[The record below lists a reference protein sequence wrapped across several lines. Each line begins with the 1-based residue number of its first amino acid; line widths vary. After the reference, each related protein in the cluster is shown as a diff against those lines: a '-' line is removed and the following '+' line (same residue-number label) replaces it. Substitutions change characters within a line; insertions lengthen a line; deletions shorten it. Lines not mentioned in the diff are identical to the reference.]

1 VDGVLIEAQGGDRY
15 RVNLPTGPVDV
26 DGAEAA
32 VRLAEGGLHALWDKS
47 KHPRARGGRFGEK
60 PGSAPT
66 PKTRTVGSPALGNRR
81 VVGTPKQ
88 EEERGARNARMAQKR
103 SGAKDVPASKLK
115 NRVAPE
121 RDVPGPPP
129 KGEETKPEEPLGS
142 PGRPVETDDVA
153 QAAKELAAGRYVQLR
168 SKNEVSTLLR
178 ELQREVQ
185 AATAKGDK
193 APDIN
198 LCKVTVKGT
207 SLFCVESKG
216 VPRVQMPQLKG
227 DVTTVRAGS
236 RASKLHVD
244 GRGEVSIEKQFRDHL
259 VRHGVNVEDGEELA
273 SHLKATQN
281 ELNGAK
287 VAGIANSLD
296 NGTVMEGALF
306 VSKDNYVVDG
316 HHRWA
321 ATIGVDYEDGKD
333 DLKMPVQRIDMD
345 IIDILL
351 EANRFADEWGIPQA
365 KMGDFSKKML
375 SGLDGAPPPLAEK
388 EKKKVEEA
396 ARTPDGKWR
405 ARMPD
410 GRRLDFASREL
421 AESALGREWDK
432 IKHPRARAG
441 RFAETFN
448 ENFGLPASVRG
459 GKAVTTPPLF
469 SPGRADPRSQ
479 NFSRKPER
487 GRWIDGGP
495 VSSMGYQPTGGPP
508 SKHYP
513 GPGSKPRRGFTDE
526 QWAALQ
532 SDKDYPFFASP
543 GRAHA
548 SVPSVTSEPVNTK
561 AFEPDALRGH
571 SPERLS
577 GLLRMADGKLV
588 VASLNGEGPGGR
600 LRSEWEPRAAAIRA
614 EMDRRGTRA
623 QNLAD
628 NVAAG
633 NLGYLR
639 SPGRAEGLVPRG
651 GAAPFV
657 GDRFYHAEH
666 GDVEVV
672 NRPDVG
678 ATDRPNRAWVRV
690 VDSAGKEH
698 LVRNDSLDQVAV
710 RPSRRQALERKQA
723 SKRPRSPGRADNS
736 IGVTEPTTQTGRD
749 AQARQFIEDL
759 GKHAAGM
766 GEGEYHMKLGWLR
779 RHGYAEGTGPWRES
793 LTDKGRSV
801 QLPRRVASPGT
812 DAEYPRSPGRAR

>member
-1 VDGVLIEAQGGDRY
+1 MDGVLIEAQGGDRY
-15 RVNLPTGPVDV
+15 RVILPTGPVDV
-26 DGAEAA
+26 QGAEGA
-32 VRLAEGGLHALWDKS
+32 VALAESFLGKYEERL
-47 KHPRARGGRFGEK
+47 HPRGRAGKFRSKGGTGPEMTSRPRPFSEPTHPRVKATKVGGRRV
-60 PGSAPT
+60 PGAGKFKAT
-66 PKTRTVGSPALGNRR
+66 
-81 VVGTPKQ
+81 
-88 EEERGARNARMAQKR
+88 
-103 SGAKDVPASKLK
+103 AKDVPASKLK

-185 AATAKGDK
+185 AASAKGDK

-227 DVTTVRAGS
+227 DVTKVRAGS

-244 GRGEVSIEKQFRDHL
+244 KRGEVSIEQQFRDHL
-259 VRHGVNVEDGEELA
+259 VKHGVSVDDGEELA

-287 VAGIANSLD
+287 VAGIAD
-296 NGTVMEGALF
+296 AIDKGVVIEGPGLF
-306 VSKDNYVVDG
+306 ISKDNYVVDG

-321 ATIGVDYEDGKD
+321 ATVGVDYEDGKD

-351 EANRFADEWGIPQA
+351 EANRFADEWGIPQSH
-365 KMGDFSKKML
+365 MGDFSKKML

-388 EKKKVEEA
+388 EKKVEEA

-469 SPGRADPRSQ
+469 SPGRADPRGQ

-548 SVPSVTSEPVNTK
+548 SVPSVTKKPANKEASK
-561 AFEPDALRGH
+561 A
-571 SPERLS
+571 ER
-577 GLLRMADGKLV
+577 K
-588 VASLNGEGPGGR
+588 
-600 LRSEWEPRAAAIRA
+600 AARDKTFAA
-614 EMDRRGTRA
+614 
-623 QNLAD
+623 

-639 SPGRAEGLVPRG
+639 SPGRA
-651 GAAPFV
+651 
-657 GDRFYHAEH
+657 
-666 GDVEVV
+666 
-672 NRPDVG
+672 
-678 ATDRPNRAWVRV
+678 
-690 VDSAGKEH
+690 
-698 LVRNDSLDQVAV
+698 
-710 RPSRRQALERKQA
+710 
-723 SKRPRSPGRADNS
+723 DNS
-736 IGVTEPTTQTGRD
+736 IGVTEPSTQAGRD
-749 AQARQFIEDL
+749 AQARQFIEDF
-759 GKHAAGM
+759 GKRAAGM

-779 RHGYAEGTGPWRES
+779 RHGYAQGTGPWRES
-793 LTDKGRSV
+793 LTDKGRRA
-801 QLPRRVASPGT
+801 QLPRRVARPGT
-812 DAEYPRSPGRAR
+812 DAEYPRSPGRVAAHRLTGEEGFAVQDYSGNQYLEDALDPIRAGHRKSAPLEMPAATLADTRDHIKALLDRGRTEDGIGLEPQHREPLRRAVKKMTAELKRRGAE

>member
-15 RVNLPTGPVDV
+15 RVNLLTGPVDV
-26 DGAEAA
+26 EGAEAA
-32 VRLAEGGLHALWDKS
+32 VRLAEGGLRAAWDKA
-47 KHPRARGGRFGEK
+47 KHPRARGGLFADT
-60 PGSAPT
+60 PGAP
-66 PKTRTVGSPALGNRR
+66 PHAPRAPRNRASMGATG
-81 VVGTPKQ
+81 GTTQ
-88 EEERGARNARMAQKR
+88 GLRATIAARRGP
-103 SGAKDVPASKLK
+103 KDVPSSKLK

-129 KGEETKPEEPLGS
+129 KGEETKPQEPLGS

-198 LCKVTVKGT
+198 LCKVTV
-207 SLFCVESKG
+207 
-216 VPRVQMPQLKG
+216 
-227 DVTTVRAGS
+227 
-236 RASKLHVD
+236 
-244 GRGEVSIEKQFRDHL
+244 
-259 VRHGVNVEDGEELA
+259 
-273 SHLKATQN
+273 
-281 ELNGAK
+281 
-287 VAGIANSLD
+287 

-306 VSKDNYVVDG
+306 VSKDNYIVDG

-375 SGLDGAPPPLAEK
+375 AGLDGAPPPLAEK
-388 EKKKVEEA
+388 EKKVEEA
-396 ARTPDGKWR
+396 TRTPDGKWR

-410 GRRLDFASREL
+410 GRQLDFASREL

-441 RFAETFN
+441 RFARTFN

-459 GKAVTTPPLF
+459 GRAVATPPLF

-479 NFSRKPER
+479 NFSRKPEG

-495 VSSMGYQPTGGPP
+495 VSSMGYKPTGGPP
-508 SKHYP
+508 TKHYAGRP
-513 GPGSKPRRGFTDE
+513 KPPPRGFTRE
-526 QWAALQ
+526 QWDALQ
-532 SDKDYPFFASP
+532 SDKDYPYFASP

-548 SVPSVTSEPVNTK
+548 SVPSVTKKPDKKK
-561 AFEPDALRGH
+561 ADA
-571 SPERLS
+571 ER
-577 GLLRMADGKLV
+577 K
-588 VASLNGEGPGGR
+588 
-600 LRSEWEPRAAAIRA
+600 AARDKTFAA
-614 EMDRRGTRA
+614 
-623 QNLAD
+623 

-633 NLGYLR
+633 NLGYLH
-639 SPGRAEGLVPRG
+639 SPGRAEGLIPRG

-710 RPSRRQALERKQA
+710 RPSRRQALER
-723 SKRPRSPGRADNS
+723 SRADNS
-736 IGVTEPTTQTGRD
+736 IGVTEPTTQAGRD
-749 AQARQFIEDL
+749 AQARQFIEDF
-759 GKHAAGM
+759 GKRAANM

-793 LTDKGRSV
+793 LTDKGRGV

-812 DAEYPRSPGRAR
+812 DAEYPRSPGRAKR

>member
-15 RVNLPTGPVDV
+15 RVNLLTGPVDV
-26 DGAEAA
+26 EGAEAA
-32 VRLAEGGLHALWDKS
+32 VRLAEGGLRAAWDKA
-47 KHPRARGGRFGEK
+47 KHPRARGGLFADT
-60 PGSAPT
+60 PGAP
-66 PKTRTVGSPALGNRR
+66 PHAPRAPRNRASMGATG
-81 VVGTPKQ
+81 GTTQ
-88 EEERGARNARMAQKR
+88 GLRATIAARRGP
-103 SGAKDVPASKLK
+103 KDVPSSKLK

-129 KGEETKPEEPLGS
+129 KGEETKPQEPLGS

-441 RFAETFN
+441 RFAETFT

-469 SPGRADPRSQ
+469 SPGRADPRGQ

-543 GRAHA
+543 GRSKSPGRKHA
-548 SVPSVTSEPVNTK
+548 SVPSVTK
-561 AFEPDALRGH
+561 HAMGFEPGDYMVPTRHFSVDNG
-571 SPERLS
+571 R
-577 GLLRMADGKLV
+577 DGRT
-588 VASLNGEGPGGR
+588 GEMQKKRFIKGQRHRVKQIIGTNQLTVEGDQPGTEV
-600 LRSEWEPRAAAIRA
+600 LIPTFDQSSV
-614 EMDRRGTRA
+614 RRVTK
-623 QNLAD
+623 NEAD
-628 NVAAG
+628 NIDAG
-633 NLGYLR
+633 NLGYL
-639 SPGRAEGLVPRG
+639 
-651 GAAPFV
+651 
-657 GDRFYHAEH
+657 H
-666 GDVEVV
+666 
-672 NRPDVG
+672 
-678 ATDRPNRAWVRV
+678 
-690 VDSAGKEH
+690 
-698 LVRNDSLDQVAV
+698 
-710 RPSRRQALERKQA
+710 
-723 SKRPRSPGRADNS
+723 SPGRADADERTRRAKEKVAAIRAVKDANPTRPDAAAKEAFLNG
-736 IGVTEPTTQTGRD
+736 IGVTEPTTQAGRD
-749 AQARQFIEDL
+749 AQARQFIEDF
-759 GKHAAGM
+759 GKRAASM

-779 RHGYAEGTGPWRES
+779 RHGYAQGTGPWRES

>member
-15 RVNLPTGPVDV
+15 RVNLLTGPVDV
-26 DGAEAA
+26 EGAEAA
-32 VRLAEGGLHALWDKS
+32 VRLAEGGLRAAWDKA
-47 KHPRARGGRFGEK
+47 KHPRARGGLFADT
-60 PGSAPT
+60 PGAP
-66 PKTRTVGSPALGNRR
+66 PHAPRAPRNRASMGATG
-81 VVGTPKQ
+81 GTTQ
-88 EEERGARNARMAQKR
+88 GLRATIAARRGP
-103 SGAKDVPASKLK
+103 KDVPSSKLK

-129 KGEETKPEEPLGS
+129 KGEETKPQEPLGS

-227 DVTTVRAGS
+227 DVTTVKAGS

-259 VRHGVNVEDGEELA
+259 VKHGVSVEDGEELA

-306 VSKDNYVVDG
+306 VSKDNYIVDG

-375 SGLDGAPPPLAEK
+375 AGLDGAPPPLAEK
-388 EKKKVEEA
+388 EKKVEEA
-396 ARTPDGKWR
+396 TRTPDGKWR

-410 GRRLDFASREL
+410 GRQLDFASREL

-441 RFAETFN
+441 RFARTFN

-459 GKAVTTPPLF
+459 GRAVATPPLF

-479 NFSRKPER
+479 NFSRKPEG

-495 VSSMGYQPTGGPP
+495 VSSMGYKPTGGPP
-508 SKHYP
+508 TKHYAGRP
-513 GPGSKPRRGFTDE
+513 KPPPRGFTRE
-526 QWAALQ
+526 QWDALQ
-532 SDKDYPFFASP
+532 SDKDYPYFASP

-548 SVPSVTSEPVNTK
+548 SVPSVTKKPDKKK
-561 AFEPDALRGH
+561 ADA
-571 SPERLS
+571 ER
-577 GLLRMADGKLV
+577 K
-588 VASLNGEGPGGR
+588 
-600 LRSEWEPRAAAIRA
+600 AARDKTFAA
-614 EMDRRGTRA
+614 
-623 QNLAD
+623 

-633 NLGYLR
+633 NLGYLH
-639 SPGRAEGLVPRG
+639 SPGRAEGLIPRG

-710 RPSRRQALERKQA
+710 RPSRRQALER
-723 SKRPRSPGRADNS
+723 SRADNS
-736 IGVTEPTTQTGRD
+736 IGVTEPTTQAGRD
-749 AQARQFIEDL
+749 AQARQFIEDF
-759 GKHAAGM
+759 GKRAANM